1 MIVHSLSLAMRCEE
15 IVYAIAAKKRQKT
28 FFLESE
34 KQILT
39 FLETGAIIYKLTA
52 EIIAYIYSGM

>member
-1 MIVHSLSLAMRCEE
+1 MRCEE